1 MGTNVILNTAN
12 AIWCRKD
19 VPVNPA
25 FLSCNQQF
33 FHAAVQNIDFDDPHS
48 IDVVNRWAANATR
61 DRIPKIIDTPLDAAT
76 DLFLA
81 NAVYFKGKWE
91 EPFDAKATTNRDFH
105 LRAGSLKK
113 VPMMEQNRHFDYR
126 QGTGYQAVHLQY
138 EGCSLGMYVFLP
150 DENSTPEKLLDIL
163 NGDKWRRVTKP
174 GFHDQE
180 GTLIWPKFK
189 SEYDVELKPT
199 LKALGIK
206 AAFGAADFSGIS
218 NRRLFISGVR
228 QKAFVEVTE
237 EGTEAAAVTGM
248 MVNAMGIEINPPK
261 PFRML
266 VDRPF
271 LILIEDERTG
281 VVLFSGVIFDPS
293 L

>member
-1 MGTNVILNTAN
+1 
-12 AIWCRKD
+12 
-19 VPVNPA
+19 
-25 FLSCNQQF
+25 
-33 FHAAVQNIDFDDPHS
+33 
-48 IDVVNRWAANATR
+48 
-61 DRIPKIIDTPLDAAT
+61 
-76 DLFLA
+76 
-81 NAVYFKGKWE
+81 
-91 EPFDAKATTNRDFH
+91 
-105 LRAGSLKK
+105 
-113 VPMMEQNRHFDYR
+113 
-126 QGTGYQAVHLQY
+126 
-138 EGCSLGMYVFLP
+138 MYVFLP
-150 DENSTPEKLLDIL
+150 DEKSTAEKLLDIL

-189 SEYDVELKPT
+189 IEYEVELKPT

-218 NRRLFISGVR
+218 TRKLFISAVR
-228 QKAFVEVTE
+228 QKAFVEVNE

-248 MVNAMGIEINPPK
+248 PIAMGIEMNPPK

-281 VVLFSGVIFDPS
+281 IVLFSGVIFDPA